1 MFGEIVMSTQPLK
14 KAAVLGAGS
23 MGHGIAQLLVMTGT
37 EVTMVDINDDILGKA
52 RQKIQWSLEKF
63 VEKRTIR
70 KEDAEA
76 ALARLH
82 TTTSMD
88 EAFKDADL
96 IVEAAPENLEM
107 KKKLFAQI
115 DRIAPKHAILGSNTS
130 TLSITELGKVTSRPD
145 KVVGLHFFNPPQMMP
160 LLEIIKGAQT
170 SEETTKFA
178 LDLAKKLGKTP
189 VLVKKDVRGFIVNGI
204 LAAVF
209 NEAFWA
215 VDRKEATRDEIDS
228 AMKYRAGFPMG
239 IFELADFVG
248 LDILDSV
255 AKEMEEAFGAR
266 AKACA
271 IYQPLVQA
279 GKLGQKT
286 GEGFYSWSAGRPRI
300 PFELADKFDPNRLYT
315 MAANAAA
322 WLIHDDVA
330 SPADIDTAMK
340 FGTGWPSGPC
350 ELADKIGIDAVVN
363 NLNELHKE
371 YPEPMYEPCRLLLEY
386 VKNGRLGKKTGQG
399 FHKYR

>member
-1 MFGEIVMSTQPLK
+1 M
-14 KAAVLGAGS
+14 
-23 MGHGIAQLLVMTGT
+23 
-37 EVTMVDINDDILGKA
+37 
-52 RQKIQWSLEKF
+52 
-63 VEKRTIR
+63 
-70 KEDAEA
+70 
-76 ALARLH
+76 
-82 TTTSMD
+82 
-88 EAFKDADL
+88 
-96 IVEAAPENLEM
+96 
-107 KKKLFAQI
+107 
-115 DRIAPKHAILGSNTS
+115 
-130 TLSITELGKVTSRPD
+130 TSRPD

-170 SEETTKFA
+170 SDETAKFA

-215 VDRKEATRDEIDS
+215 VERKEATRDEIDS
-228 AMKYRAGFPMG
+228 AMKYKAGFPMG

-248 LDILDSV
+248 LDILNSV
-255 AKEMEEAFGAR
+255 AGEMEDAFGAR
-266 AKACA
+266 AMACP
-271 IYQPLVQA
+271 IYQPLVKA

-322 WLIHDDVA
+322 WLVHDDVA

-350 ELADKIGIDAVVN
+350 ELADKIGIDTVVN
-363 NLNELHKE
+363 NLSELHKKHN
-371 YPEPMYEPCRLLLEY
+371 EPMYEPCPLLLEY
-386 VKNGRLGKKTGQG
+386 VKNGWLGKKAGRG
-399 FHKYR
+399 FHKYK

>member
-1 MFGEIVMSTQPLK
+1 MSTQPLK
-14 KAAVLGAGS
+14 KAAVIGAGS
-23 MGHGIAQLLVMTGT
+23 MGHGIAQLLIMTGT
-37 EVTMVDINDDILGKA
+37 EVTLVDVNDEILAKA
-52 RQKIQWSLEKF
+52 REKIGWSIDKF
-63 VEKRTIR
+63 VEKRTVN
-70 KEDAEA
+70 KADADA
-76 ALARLH
+76 AKARLH
-82 TTTSMD
+82 TSTNMN
-88 EAFKDADL
+88 EALKDADL

-107 KKKLFAQI
+107 KKKLFSQI
-115 DRIAPKHAILGSNTS
+115 EKIAPKHAILGSNTS

-170 SEETTKFA
+170 SEETAKFA
-178 LDLAKKLGKTP
+178 LELAKKLGKTP

-215 VDRKEATRDEIDS
+215 VERKEATRDEIDA
-228 AMKYRAGFPMG
+228 AMKYQAGLPMG

-248 LDILDSV
+248 LDILSSV
-255 AKEMEEAFGAR
+255 AKEMEDAFGAR
-266 AKACA
+266 AKACP
-271 IYQPLVQA
+271 IYQPLVKA

-322 WLIHDDVA
+322 WLVQDDVA
-330 SPADIDTAMK
+330 TPADIDTAMK

-350 ELADKIGIDAVVN
+350 ELADKIGIDTVVK
-363 NLNELHKE
+363 NLNELHTKH
-371 YPEPMYEPCRLLLEY
+371 PEPMYEPSPLLLEY
-386 VKNGRLGKKTGQG
+386 AKNGWLGRKSGRG
-399 FHKYR
+399 FHKYK

>member
-1 MFGEIVMSTQPLK
+1 
-14 KAAVLGAGS
+14 
-23 MGHGIAQLLVMTGT
+23 
-37 EVTMVDINDDILGKA
+37 
-52 RQKIQWSLEKF
+52 
-63 VEKRTIR
+63 
-70 KEDAEA
+70 
-76 ALARLH
+76 
-82 TTTSMD
+82 MD
-88 EAFKDADL
+88 EAFKNADL
-96 IVEAAPENLEM
+96 IVEAAPENLEL

-115 DRIAPKHAILGSNTS
+115 DKAAPKHAILGSNTS

-145 KVVGLHFFNPPQMMP
+145 RVVGLHFFNPPQMMP

-170 SEETTKFA
+170 SDETTKFA

-189 VLVKKDVRGFIVNGI
+189 VLVKKDIRGFIVNGI

-215 VDRKEATRDEIDS
+215 VERKEATKDEIDA
-228 AMKYRAGFPMG
+228 AMKYQAGFPMG

-248 LDILDSV
+248 LDILNSV

-266 AKACA
+266 AKACP
-271 IYQPLVQA
+271 IYQPLVKA

-322 WLIHDDVA
+322 WLVHDDVA
-330 SPADIDTAMK
+330 TPADIDTAMK

-350 ELADKIGIDAVVN
+350 ELADKMGIDTVVN
-363 NLNELHKE
+363 TLNELHTKH
-371 YPEPMYEPCRLLLEY
+371 PEPMYEPCPLLLEY
-386 VKNGRLGKKTGQG
+386 VKNGWLGKKTGQG
-399 FHKYR
+399 FHKYK

>member
-1 MFGEIVMSTQPLK
+1 MATQPLR
-14 KAAVLGAGS
+14 KAAVIGAGS

-37 EVTMVDINDDILGKA
+37 DVTIVDINDEILAKA
-52 RQKIQWSLEKF
+52 RQKIQWSIEKF
-63 VEKRTIR
+63 VEKRTVNR
-70 KEDAEA
+70 TDADA
-76 ALARLH
+76 AIARLH
-82 TTTSMD
+82 TTTNMN

-107 KKKLFAQI
+107 KKKLFAQMEQA
-115 DRIAPKHAILGSNTS
+115 APKHAIFGSNTS

-215 VDRKEATRDEIDS
+215 VERKEATRDEIDA
-228 AMKYRAGFPMG
+228 AMKYQAGFPMG

-248 LDILDSV
+248 LDILNSV
-255 AKEMEEAFGAR
+255 AKEMEDAFGAR
-266 AKACA
+266 AKACP
-271 IYQPLVQA
+271 IYQPLVKA

-286 GEGFYSWSAGRPRI
+286 GEGFYSWSTGRPRI

-322 WLIHDDVA
+322 WLVYDDVA

-350 ELADKIGIDAVVN
+350 ELADKMGIDAVVK
-363 NLNELHKE
+363 NLNELHAKH
-371 YPEPMYEPCRLLLEY
+371 PEPMYESCPLLLEY
-386 VKNGRLGKKTGQG
+386 VKNGWLGRKASRG
-399 FHKYR
+399 FHKHK

>member
-1 MFGEIVMSTQPLK
+1 
-14 KAAVLGAGS
+14 
-23 MGHGIAQLLVMTGT
+23 MTGT
-37 EVTMVDINDDILGKA
+37 DVTLVDINDEILAKA
-52 RQKIQWSLEKF
+52 KQKIGWSIDKF
-63 VEKRTIR
+63 VEKRTVN
-70 KEDAEA
+70 KADADA
-76 ALARLH
+76 AMARLH
-82 TTTSMD
+82 TTTNMN

-96 IVEAAPENLEM
+96 IIEAAPENLEM
-107 KKKLFAQI
+107 KKKIFAQI
-115 DRIAPKHAILGSNTS
+115 EKFAPKHAILGSNTS

-160 LLEIIKGAQT
+160 LLEIIKGTQT
-170 SEETTKFA
+170 SDETAKFA

-215 VDRKEATRDEIDS
+215 VERKEATRDEIDS
-228 AMKYRAGFPMG
+228 AMKYQAGLPMG

-248 LDILDSV
+248 LDILNSV
-255 AKEMEEAFGAR
+255 AKEMEDALGPR
-266 AKACA
+266 AKACP
-271 IYQPLVQA
+271 IYEPLVKA

-322 WLIHDDVA
+322 WLINDDVA

-350 ELADKIGIDAVVN
+350 ELADKIGIDTVVK
-363 NLNELHKE
+363 NLNELHAKH
-371 YPEPMYEPCRLLLEY
+371 PEPMYEPCPLLLEY
-386 VKNGRLGKKTGQG
+386 MKNGRLGRKTGQG
-399 FHKYR
+399 FHKYK

>member
-1 MFGEIVMSTQPLK
+1 
-14 KAAVLGAGS
+14 
-23 MGHGIAQLLVMTGT
+23 
-37 EVTMVDINDDILGKA
+37 MVDINDEILAKA
-52 RQKIQWSLEKF
+52 RQKIQWSIDKF

-70 KEDAEA
+70 KEDADA
-76 ALARLH
+76 AMARLH
-82 TTTSMD
+82 TTTNMN

-96 IVEAAPENLEM
+96 VVEAAPENLEM

-115 DRIAPKHAILGSNTS
+115 DKAAPNHAILGSNTS
-130 TLSITELGKVTSRPD
+130 TLSITELGKMTSRPD

-170 SEETTKFA
+170 SDETAKFA

-204 LAAVF
+204 LASVF

-215 VDRKEATRDEIDS
+215 VERKEATRDEIDS
-228 AMKYRAGFPMG
+228 AMKYKAGFPMG

-248 LDILDSV
+248 LDILNSV
-255 AKEMEEAFGAR
+255 AGEMEDAFGAR
-266 AKACA
+266 AKACP
-271 IYQPLVQA
+271 IYQPLVKA
-279 GKLGQKT
+279 GKLGQKS

-322 WLIHDDVA
+322 WLVHDDVA

-350 ELADKIGIDAVVN
+350 ELADKIGIDTVVN
-363 NLNELHKE
+363 NLGELHKKHNE
-371 YPEPMYEPCRLLLEY
+371 AMYEPCPLLLDY
-386 VKNGRLGKKTGQG
+386 VKNGWLGKKAGHG
-399 FHKYR
+399 FHKYK

>member
-1 MFGEIVMSTQPLK
+1 MSAQPLN

-37 EVTMVDINDDILGKA
+37 EVTLVDISDDILAKG
-52 RQKIQWSLEKF
+52 REKIRWSIEKF

-70 KEDAEA
+70 KEDADA
-76 ALARLH
+76 ALARLR
-82 TTTSMD
+82 TTTNMD
-88 EAFKDADL
+88 EAFENADL
-96 IVEAAPENLEM
+96 IVEAAPENLEL

-115 DRIAPKHAILGSNTS
+115 DKIAPKHAILASNTS
-130 TLSITELGKVTSRPD
+130 TLSITELGKATTRPD

-170 SEETTKFA
+170 SDETTKFA

-215 VDRKEATRDEIDS
+215 VERREATKDEIDS
-228 AMKYRAGFPMG
+228 AMKYQAGFPMG
-239 IFELADFVG
+239 VFELADFVG

-266 AKACA
+266 AKACP
-271 IYQPLVQA
+271 IYEPLVKA

-300 PFELADKFDPNRLYT
+300 PFELADKFDPDRLYT

-322 WLIHDDVA
+322 WLVHDDVA
-330 SPADIDTAMK
+330 TPADIDTAMK

-350 ELADKIGIDAVVN
+350 ELADKMGIDTVVN
-363 NLNELHKE
+363 NLKELHAKR
-371 YPEPMYEPCRLLLEY
+371 PEPMYEPCPLLLDY
-386 VKNGRLGKKTGQG
+386 VKNGWLGKKTGQG
-399 FHKYR
+399 FHKYK

>member
-1 MFGEIVMSTQPLK
+1 MSTQTLK
-14 KAAVLGAGS
+14 KAAVIGAGS

-37 EVTMVDINDDILGKA
+37 EVNLVDINDEILAKA
-52 RQKIQWSLEKF
+52 RQKIGWSIDKF
-63 VEKRTIR
+63 VEKRTVNR
-70 KEDAEA
+70 ADGDAA
-76 ALARLH
+76 MARLH
-82 TTTSMD
+82 TSTRIN
-88 EAFKDADL
+88 EALQDADL
-96 IVEAAPENLEM
+96 VVEAAPENLEM
-107 KKKLFAQI
+107 KKKLFAEI
-115 DRIAPKHAILGSNTS
+115 EKAAPKHAILGSNTS
-130 TLSITELGKVTSRPD
+130 TLSITELGKVTTRPD

-170 SEETTKFA
+170 SDETAKFA

-189 VLVKKDVRGFIVNGI
+189 VLVKKDVRGFIVNGV

-215 VDRKEATRDEIDS
+215 VERKEATRDEIDA
-228 AMKYRAGFPMG
+228 AMKYQAGFPMG

-248 LDILDSV
+248 LDILNSV
-255 AKEMEEAFGAR
+255 AKEMEDALGAR
-266 AKACA
+266 AKACP
-271 IYQPLVQA
+271 IYQPLVKA

-322 WLIHDDVA
+322 WLVQDDVA

-350 ELADKIGIDAVVN
+350 ELADKMGIDTVVK
-363 NLNELHKE
+363 NLNELHARHA
-371 YPEPMYEPCRLLLEY
+371 EPMYEPCPLLLEY
-386 VKNGRLGKKTGQG
+386 VKNGWLGRKSGQG
-399 FHKYR
+399 FHKYK

>member
-1 MFGEIVMSTQPLK
+1 
-14 KAAVLGAGS
+14 

-37 EVTMVDINDDILGKA
+37 DVTIVDINDEILAKA
-52 RQKIQWSLEKF
+52 RQKIQWSIEKF
-63 VEKRTIR
+63 VEKRTVNR
-70 KEDAEA
+70 ADADA
-76 ALARLH
+76 AIARLH
-82 TTTSMD
+82 TTTNMN

-107 KKKLFAQI
+107 KKKLFAQMEQA
-115 DRIAPKHAILGSNTS
+115 APKHAIFGSNTS

-215 VDRKEATRDEIDS
+215 VERKEATRDEIDA
-228 AMKYRAGFPMG
+228 AMKYQAGFPMG

-248 LDILDSV
+248 LDILNSV
-255 AKEMEEAFGAR
+255 AKEMEDAFGAR
-266 AKACA
+266 AKACP
-271 IYQPLVQA
+271 IYQPLVKA

-286 GEGFYSWSAGRPRI
+286 GEGFYSWSTGRPRI

-322 WLIHDDVA
+322 WLVYDDVA

-350 ELADKIGIDAVVN
+350 ELADKMGIDAVVK
-363 NLNELHKE
+363 NLNELHAKH
-371 YPEPMYEPCRLLLEY
+371 PEPMYESCPLLLEY
-386 VKNGRLGKKTGQG
+386 VKNGWLGRKASRG
-399 FHKYR
+399 FHKHK

>member
-1 MFGEIVMSTQPLK
+1 MSAQPLNR
-14 KAAVLGAGS
+14 AAVLGAGF
-23 MGHGIAQLLVMTGT
+23 MGHGIAQLLIMTGT
-37 EVTMVDINDDILGKA
+37 DVALVDINDEILAKA
-52 RQKIQWSLEKF
+52 RQKVQWSLEKF

-70 KEDAEA
+70 KEDADA
-76 ALARLH
+76 ALARLR
-82 TTTSMD
+82 TTTNID

-96 IVEAAPENLEM
+96 IIEAAPENLEM
-107 KKKLFAQI
+107 KKKLFAQM
-115 DRIAPKHAILGSNTS
+115 DKIAPKHAIFGSNTS

-145 KVVGLHFFNPPQMMP
+145 KVVGLHFFSPPQMMP

-189 VLVKKDVRGFIVNGI
+189 VLVKKDIRGFIVNGI

-209 NEAFWA
+209 NEAFWT
-215 VDRKEATRDEIDS
+215 VERKEATKDEIDA
-228 AMKYRAGFPMG
+228 AMKYQAGFPMG

-248 LDILDSV
+248 LDILNSV

-266 AKACA
+266 AKACP
-271 IYQPLVQA
+271 IYQPLVKA

-286 GEGFYSWSAGRPRI
+286 GEGFYSWSGGRPRI

-315 MAANAAA
+315 MAVNAAA
-322 WLIHDDVA
+322 WLVHDDVA
-330 SPADIDTAMK
+330 TPGDIDTAMK

-350 ELADKIGIDAVVN
+350 ELADKIGINTVVDT
-363 NLNELHKE
+363 LSELHAKH
-371 YPEPMYEPCRLLLEY
+371 PEPMYEPCPLLLEY
-386 VKNGRLGKKTGQG
+386 VKNGWLGKKTGQG
-399 FHKYR
+399 FHKYK

>member
-1 MFGEIVMSTQPLK
+1 MSTQAVK

-23 MGHGIAQLLVMTGT
+23 MGHGIAQLLIMTGT
-37 EVTMVDINDDILGKA
+37 EVSMVDINDEILAKA
-52 RQKIQWSLEKF
+52 CQKIQWSIEKF

-70 KEDAEA
+70 KEDGDA

-107 KKKLFAQI
+107 KKKLFAQM
-115 DRIAPKHAILGSNTS
+115 DKAAPKHAILGSNTS
-130 TLSITELGKVTSRPD
+130 TLSITELGKATSRPD

-178 LDLAKKLGKTP
+178 LDLAKRLGKTP
-189 VLVKKDVRGFIVNGI
+189 VLVKKDVRGFIVNGV

-215 VDRKEATRDEIDS
+215 VERKEATKDEIDA
-228 AMKYRAGFPMG
+228 AMKYQAGFPMG

-248 LDILDSV
+248 LDILNSV
-255 AKEMEEAFGAR
+255 AKEMEDAFGRRAR
-266 AKACA
+266 ACP
-271 IYQPLVQA
+271 IYQPLVKA

-300 PFELADKFDPNRLYT
+300 PFELADRFDPSRLYT
-315 MAANAAA
+315 MAVNAAA
-322 WLIHDDVA
+322 WLVHDDVA
-330 SPADIDTAMK
+330 SAADIDTAMK

-350 ELADKIGIDAVVN
+350 ELADKMGIDTVVN
-363 NLNELHKE
+363 NLNELHAKHA
-371 YPEPMYEPCRLLLEY
+371 EPMYEPCPLLLEY
-386 VKNGRLGKKTGQG
+386 VKNGWLGKKAGRG
-399 FHKYR
+399 FHKYK